1 MQEKTRE
8 ERTHEKAIISMAP
21 WSSFSMCQNVY
32 RILASHDRLAT
43 VRNVKQAETGERG
56 EGPHRRGT
64 KRGKPI

>member
-21 WSSFSMCQNVY
+21 WSSFSMCQKVY

-43 VRNVKQAETGERG
+43 VRNVKQAGRG
-56 EGPHRRGT
+56 RSGAGPHRRGT
-64 KRGKPI
+64 KGGKPI